1 MNVRYTL
8 LLCWCGALL
17 LGCQGGAGASKTKA
31 VDPHDALAGH
41 AHDDRDHDD
50 HAGHDHEGDT
60 HDDHAHDDHEG
71 HDDVHLDLAALRSRG
86 VEVGAAG
93 PGRLQQSLELTGEV
107 VLNADAL
114 GHVMPR
120 ITGEVVAVHAGL
132 GDQVRQGQTLVVLRS
147 RELASAMAS
156 WRAARSRVAIAQ
168 VRADREQQLFE
179 RGISPQIDALNAAH
193 DLETTRID
201 ADLAL
206 QQLMALGLSRQ
217 RAEQLPDRP
226 GAGEDQLAI
235 AAPMRG
241 VVLERHVSVG
251 EIVDPGRDLF
261 LIADLESVWVQLN
274 VPASDLRNVSPG
286 QRVDLRDQSGR
297 QASGTISVISP
308 MTDGASRSAIARV
321 ILPNPERHWQP
332 GQFVTAQVS
341 GEGQEV
347 ALWLPVTALQ
357 TKGNQVQVYVT
368 DSAGG
373 VVLRDVTLGRRDAK
387 GAEVLSGL
395 TAGEQVVLHG
405 VYLVKAEIGKAEA
418 DHGHA
423 H

>member
-1 MNVRYTL
+1 MNVGYTFL
-8 LLCWCGALL
+8 LWLCSALL
-17 LGCQGGAGASKTKA
+17 LGCQGGAGAARTEA
-31 VDPHDALAGH
+31 ADPHDA
-41 AHDDRDHDD
+41 
-50 HAGHDHEGDT
+50 HAG
-60 HDDHAHDDHEG
+60 HAHDDHEG
-71 HDDVHLDLAALRSRG
+71 HDHAGDAHDSHEDHDDVHLDLATLRSRG
-86 VEVGAAG
+86 VEVGEAG

-179 RGISPQIDALNAAH
+179 RGISPQIDALNAGY
-193 DLETTRID
+193 DLESARIE

-206 QQLMALGLSRQ
+206 QQLLALGMSRQ
-217 RAEQLPDRP
+217 RAEALPDRP

-235 AAPMRG
+235 AAPMQG

-261 LIADLESVWVQLN
+261 LIADLESVWVQLH

-286 QRVDLRDQSGR
+286 QQVELRDQSGE
-297 QASGTISVISP
+297 QATGTISVLSP
-308 MTDGASRSAIARV
+308 MTEGVSRSAVARV
-321 ILPNPERHWQP
+321 VLRNPDGRWQP
-332 GQFVTAQVS
+332 GQFVTAHVS
-341 GEGQEV
+341 DEGQEV

-395 TAGEQVVLHG
+395 TAGEQVVMQG